1 MATVGPGKPA
11 QRNELPPENTQ
22 TFSAE
27 RITASI
33 FQGSKRCK
41 KLEGFAIAANQQLGK
56 VLLDSP
62 ARYARQW
69 VFQVT
74 KYRVRGAPVDLDI
87 RNAVVRF

>member
-1 MATVGPGKPA
+1 MNC
-11 QRNELPPENTQ
+11 RLQ
-22 TFSAE
+22 TLRLSAPKE
-27 RITASI
+27 SPIPFFRGVNGAKT
-33 FQGSKRCK
+33 F
-41 KLEGFAIAANQQLGK
+41 EGFAIEVNQQLGK